1 MINSHKEKKNDDTD
15 HDQDFHDQH
24 GDTTKRGLTKDEVLA
39 QGILFFLAGYDT
51 TAGPYRT
58 LRILWR

>member
-1 MINSHKEKKNDDTD
+1 MITSHREKKNEDID

-39 QGILFFLAGYDT
+39 QGVLFFLAGLT
-51 TAGPYRT
+51 QLPGPYRT
-58 LRILWR
+58 LYILWR